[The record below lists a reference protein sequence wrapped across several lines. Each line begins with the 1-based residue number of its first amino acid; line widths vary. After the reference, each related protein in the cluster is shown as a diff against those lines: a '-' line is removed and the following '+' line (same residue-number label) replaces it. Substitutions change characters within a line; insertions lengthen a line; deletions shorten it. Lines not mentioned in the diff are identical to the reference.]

1 MSNPKQPKR
10 MTTEEWI
17 QLLLDN
23 QEQWKDRLAYV
34 DEESRRIFFSSAG
47 PPIDSNLQFVSVFF
61 YITYMYNF
69 VHALVSDPDIGVPE
83 EVLEYHTELAVELA
97 EAAYADSAAHLRKTP
112 NLLESDQKELD
123 PELRIT
129 MKGGDA

>member
-1 MSNPKQPKR
+1 LSNPKQPKK
-10 MTTEEWI
+10 MNAEEWI

-47 PPIDSNLQFVSVFF
+47 PPIDSSLQFVSVFF
-61 YITYMYNF
+61 YATYLYNF
-69 VHALVSDPDIGVPE
+69 VHALVSDPDIGVPGE
-83 EVLEYHTELAVELA
+83 ILEYHTELAVELA
-97 EAAYADSAAHLRKTP
+97 EAAYADSAAHLKKTP
-112 NLLESDQKELD
+112 NLLESSPDDLD

>member
-1 MSNPKQPKR
+1 MSNPKQPKK
-10 MTTEEWI
+10 MNAEEWI

-23 QEQWKDRLAYV
+23 QDQWKDRLAYV

-47 PPIDSNLQFVSVFF
+47 PPIDSSLQFVSAFF
-61 YITYMYNF
+61 YATYLYNF
-69 VHALVSDPDIGVPE
+69 IHALVSDPDIGIPE
-83 EVLEYHTELAVELA
+83 EILEYHTELAVELA
-97 EAAYADSAAHLRKTP
+97 EAAYADSAAHLKRTP
-112 NLLESDQKELD
+112 NLLESSPDDLD